1 MDSKAGREGEESI
14 HQMRAERTENKLKL
28 RKKLI
33 NEKIFSKR
41 IPPSLPK
48 EAFIETH
55 PSMKAPEAIEDTK
68 TRKEEPREP
77 KGLTNLS
84 NFKKKTRK
92 TGRKCWICKSPNHFK
107 KNCPN
112 IKCFHC
118 HKLGHMKEHCYKRK
132 VDFIFNWLWEMS
144 QKYIEALKK
153 RYKQKEEICRKFRES
168 KYKKDG
174 EVYKVFNKEIEV
186 GVYIG
191 PGTPKQFQSYNE
203 IQPCS
208 TNKRFVEACV
218 RKATPVEKIRLFKG
232 YTNWC
237 GCGKINMGKR
247 EFIQHIYNIHNGIA
261 LPSSYIN
268 RPPWIDLIQF
278 YTDEAEMYYMGVNPD
293 VA

>member
-1 MDSKAGREGEESI
+1 MSKHQVLPLSQAGTYEGALL
-14 HQMRAERTENKLKL
+14 Q
-28 RKKLI
+28 KKSGFYLQLVMGD
-33 NEKIFSKR
+33 E
-41 IPPSLPK
+41 
-48 EAFIETH
+48 
-55 PSMKAPEAIEDTK
+55 PEIY
-68 TRKEEPREP
+68 R
-77 KGLTNLS
+77 
-84 NFKKKTRK
+84 
-92 TGRKCWICKSPNHFK
+92 SP
-107 KNCPN
+107 
-112 IKCFHC
+112 
-118 HKLGHMKEHCYKRK
+118 
-132 VDFIFNWLWEMS
+132 
-144 QKYIEALKK
+144 KK

-203 IQPCS
+203 IQPCA